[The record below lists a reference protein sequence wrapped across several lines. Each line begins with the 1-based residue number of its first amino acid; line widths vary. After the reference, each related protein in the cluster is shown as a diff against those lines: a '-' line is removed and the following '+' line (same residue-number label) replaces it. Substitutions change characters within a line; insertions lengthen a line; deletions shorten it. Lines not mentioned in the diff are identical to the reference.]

1 MASAIRVFYAP
12 HSMLIGASK
21 GSAGAQPETKGLL
34 GLEIVTV
41 ACSSTCFHR
50 PIGYQLQ
57 TWPAQPRM
65 GKKR

>member
-21 GSAGAQPETKGLL
+21 GSAGVQPETKGSL

-50 PIGYQLQ
+50 RIGYQLQ

-65 GKKR
+65 GKER